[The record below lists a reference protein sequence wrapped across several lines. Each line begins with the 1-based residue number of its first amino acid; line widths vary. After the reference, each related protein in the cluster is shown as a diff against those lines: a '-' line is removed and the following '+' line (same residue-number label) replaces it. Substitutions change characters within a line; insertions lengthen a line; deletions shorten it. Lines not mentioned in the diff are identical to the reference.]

1 MTETGP
7 SESFKLAGSDIGEVE
22 PVRQAKVVVFATGD
36 ELAKRDSA
44 HLWHHCVPEFESYGV
59 AALTKDSGAIFVERV
74 LARDGL
80 DILTVLV
87 RDALEKADCVVVV
100 GGASVGYPDLA
111 RKFCAARF
119 LRTVRGK
126 LSSKPV
132 IALGLVEA
140 QNHEKGSLVPLATR
154 DWLLRRPIGAQAFG
168 DGDIVSAIPF

>member
-1 MTETGP
+1 M
-7 SESFKLAGSDIGEVE
+7 
-22 PVRQAKVVVFATGD
+22 VFATGD

-80 DILTVLV
+80 DILAVLV

-132 IALGLVEA
+132 S
-140 QNHEKGSLVPLATR
+140 SLLA
-154 DWLLRRPIGAQAFG
+154 
-168 DGDIVSAIPF
+168 S